1 MADSRLQ
8 AYSDVLPLL
17 HALPRIEAEN
27 GHGPG
32 TLKASAGPSLT
43 CSGVDCE
50 LSFLHGLTHIKNKVL
65 LCKKHKA
72 AHHCDHHCTVAH
84 LPPLSLSFSFSL
96 SLSFSLFLF
105 LSFSFSLSL
114 SLSLSLSDASLGL
127 TPANAMTAPLAS
139 SLSVFFI
146 FLYFCALWH
155 RPPSRREGPFTAFV
169 VVVVVVVVGGGGV
182 VVGGVVVVF
191 GGLLLSSRFG
201 CQGTRPDR
209 VCPIW
214 AYWNINRY
222 RHEVS
227 GAWTVQLSGED
238 DPVPR
243 RPYWYNR
250 RGGISAWKAGGPD
263 GQAPAA
269 ADETDA
275 PPRGPVT
282 PHVCTQARCRRSGF
296 LQLDPGIWVCRASS
310 TGHVCTASQCKWHW
324 RPPQVKNE
332 PDEAVPKEVFLT
344 WA

>member
-1 MADSRLQ
+1 M
-8 AYSDVLPLL
+8 
-17 HALPRIEAEN
+17 
-27 GHGPG
+27 
-32 TLKASAGPSLT
+32 
-43 CSGVDCE
+43 
-50 LSFLHGLTHIKNKVL
+50 
-65 LCKKHKA
+65 
-72 AHHCDHHCTVAH
+72 
-84 LPPLSLSFSFSL
+84 
-96 SLSFSLFLF
+96 
-105 LSFSFSLSL
+105 
-114 SLSLSLSDASLGL
+114 
-127 TPANAMTAPLAS
+127 
-139 SLSVFFI
+139 
-146 FLYFCALWH
+146 
-155 RPPSRREGPFTAFV
+155 
-169 VVVVVVVVGGGGV
+169 
-182 VVGGVVVVF
+182 
-191 GGLLLSSRFG
+191 SSRFG

>member
-139 SLSVFFI
+139 SLSVLLI
-146 FLYFCALWH
+146 FLRAVA
-155 RPPSRREGPFTAFV
+155 PT
-169 VVVVVVVVGGGGV
+169 
-182 VVGGVVVVF
+182 
-191 GGLLLSSRFG
+191 
-201 CQGTRPDR
+201 
-209 VCPIW
+209 
-214 AYWNINRY
+214 
-222 RHEVS
+222 
-227 GAWTVQLSGED
+227 TVQE
-238 DPVPR
+238 
-243 RPYWYNR
+243 
-250 RGGISAWKAGGPD
+250 GGPIHRFCRCCCCCCCWWWWCCCWWCCCCFW
-263 GQAPAA
+263 GFIIVFAFRLPRHPA
-269 ADETDA
+269 
-275 PPRGPVT
+275 
-282 PHVCTQARCRRSGF
+282 
-296 LQLDPGIWVCRASS
+296 
-310 TGHVCTASQCKWHW
+310 
-324 RPPQVKNE
+324 
-332 PDEAVPKEVFLT
+332 
-344 WA
+344 